1 MRGSGNGNEVG
12 KLSLRY
18 FGMEKLTEMEWIM
31 YGVKKQ
37 NVRATKVLVCLQ
49 VQ

>member
-1 MRGSGNGNEVG
+1 
-12 KLSLRY
+12 
-18 FGMEKLTEMEWIM
+18 MEKLTEMEWM